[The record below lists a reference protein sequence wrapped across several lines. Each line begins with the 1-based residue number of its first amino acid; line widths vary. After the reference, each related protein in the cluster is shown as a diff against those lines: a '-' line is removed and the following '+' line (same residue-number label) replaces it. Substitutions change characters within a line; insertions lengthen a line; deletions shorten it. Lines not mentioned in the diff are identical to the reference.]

1 VRDQERSR
9 RTLRPSSASALA
21 LVATVALAGCGG
33 DDRAAEAQ
41 RATCRAQ
48 AKNTADAAVIAN
60 AYRRGDLTRKEV
72 EAHFTPDDRIFDE
85 QGRMVPYRE
94 LEGLTRARFD
104 EYRGNTPF
112 PGRVRNELQDASRRV
127 REAGYPGC

>member
-1 VRDQERSR
+1 M
-9 RTLRPSSASALA
+9 RPCPTAA
-21 LVATVALAGCGG
+21 LVLAAAVALAGCSG
-33 DDRAAEAQ
+33 DEPAAEAQ
-41 RATCRAQ
+41 RANCRAQ
-48 AKNTADAAVIAN
+48 AENTAEAAVIAN
-60 AYRRGDLTRKEV
+60 AYRRGELTRKEV

>member
-1 VRDQERSR
+1 MRSS
-9 RTLRPSSASALA
+9 PAAALA
-21 LVATVALAGCGG
+21 LVATIALAGCGG
-33 DDRAAEAQ
+33 EDRAAEAQ
-41 RATCRAQ
+41 RANCQAQ
-48 AKNTADAAVIAN
+48 ATNTAEAAAIAK
-60 AYRRGDLTRKEV
+60 AYQRGDLTRKEV

-85 QGRMVPYRE
+85 QGRMIPYRK

-112 PGRVRNELQDASRRV
+112 RGRVRDELQDASRRV